1 MKFAFL
7 VMYEL
12 RALDKTIDSLYKNI
26 IDYYNADIFILAQNK
41 DESDIEKINLFNR
54 NVVHK
59 ELYEK
64 IDPREYFNTP
74 FISYDKNEIVDIGA
88 ENWNKY
94 NSIQVYIN
102 LYKMAKVIESRVD
115 NYDYFII
122 LRSDIEILFPFPNK
136 ELFENIPDEI
146 YTFDP
151 DYCRYWGG
159 WSTGVFIHKKYIL
172 NYLNCFYNLLNDDLI
187 KEFYNFGYNFINQE
201 NFMNFALLKSN
212 LKFNYI
218 KNLNI
223 FFTAESLN
231 SRSTWGNINIHPTY
245 NVIYKYLDQC
255 EEAYNNLDLWKNNG
269 RWVYENSTIFLKI
282 S

>member
-12 RALDKTIDSLYKNI
+12 RALDKTIESLYKNI
-26 IDYYNADIFILAQNK
+26 IDYYNADIFILAQYK
-41 DESDIEKINLFNR
+41 DPIDIEKINLFNK

-64 IDPREYFNTP
+64 INPHDHFNTAH
-74 FISYDKNEIVDIGA
+74 ISYDKNETVDISA
-88 ENWNKY
+88 QNWNKY
-94 NSIQVYIN
+94 NSIQIYLN
-102 LYKMAKVIESRVD
+102 LHKMAKVIESCVD

-122 LRSDIEILFPFPNK
+122 LRTDIEILFPFPNK
-136 ELFENIPDEI
+136 ELFENIPAAI

-159 WSTGVFIHKKYIL
+159 WAAGVFIHKNFIL
-172 NYLNCFYNLLNDDLI
+172 NYLNSFYKMINDQSI
-187 KEFYNFGYNFINQE
+187 QEFYNFGYDHINQE

-218 KNLNI
+218 KNLNM

-231 SRSTWGNINIHPTY
+231 DRSTWGNINIHPIY

-255 EEAYNNLDLWKNNG
+255 DEAYNNLRLWENNG
-269 RWVYENSTIFLKI
+269 RWVYENDTLLLK
-282 S
+282 